1 MRERT
6 QRGGPSSTLSSRRH
20 SAGVLC
26 QAYGA
31 VKLVRR
37 VSVIVTAVLALP
49 VASAVARV
57 APRDA
62 AITHAYL
69 QLEIAEQHAIR
80 GAYSATLKALGKLA
94 AEARAG
100 CPGIL
105 AGAPLRKEDA
115 QANQS
120 ARDISEEL
128 FSVVLGTGE
137 RVEHPLLARFAR
149 KVKRLRWS
157 SPRLTRL
164 VHSYAIEQAEHLVSP
179 LQTYAPI

>member
-1 MRERT
+1 
-6 QRGGPSSTLSSRRH
+6 
-20 SAGVLC
+20 
-26 QAYGA
+26 